1 MKHSFRTL
9 LAGIAFCAGIASA
22 APSASALTADEIIM
36 MSKQGL
42 PEEMLI
48 TIIKNATDLP
58 PRDQATR
65 AQLENAGI
73 NARVISAIFDTPAAS
88 PLPDVPVTDEKK
100 RIPSGPRDPLADTG
114 LFDDR
119 PAQTDKTTTDKPS
132 DATSIAPIK
141 PRETP
146 APSSGRPTDKMPD
159 FFSDQTPENHTPE
172 TPNAPQPAQP
182 HGTQAAADAPAPPGF
197 APLQAIG
204 DSTILA
210 PVESSNVPLVFRKY
224 FEEAYETYNVEAEVA
239 RRYAMLQSDTASERA
254 YDAEVPRVI
263 GYRNAIPENPVGS
276 LESCLS
282 LADKMKPSMDTPL
295 GAALNQCIGLALE
308 KLDAPA
314 MAAAYLDRALQSK
327 AKLSEFSATLETFL
341 RTAHISDYT
350 STDPLRIKDHAGEV
364 SDSVRQAFLYFIG
377 YSLVYGPQPDT
388 TLAKQILANVTGTSI
403 YRARARILLATLAV
417 RAPEFKFKTAA
428 EYLNEALRTLE
439 TLESDEAYELRNTAW
454 LALARIAFENHAYDM
469 ADTFYRNVDVNSH
482 HLRNAMLENAWGMV
496 FAQKFPQALALSH
509 ALRAPNFSLAW
520 LPDLQL
526 LEASAFLGLCR
537 YDQAEHALDAL
548 KHDVLSQGNALRT
561 YMARVPQKDYYNQ
574 VLKHADAPES
584 SLMPDLAYRRV
595 LSDSV
600 FRALHRSLRFLS
612 DERQALSRHVGPGF
626 LSWPKLQAVY
636 DEMILQRQQYMS
648 VVLSNIFDSALSE
661 IHALDISASQIAI
674 EIRLARRQREAECL
688 KIVAAGGQC
697 KQAQSHQDGATFSKR
712 ANDAYWTFDGEF
724 WRDELWSMQS
734 GITSVCE

>member
-1 MKHSFRTL
+1 MKHCFRAL
-9 LAGIAFCAGIASA
+9 LAGIAFCTGLASA

-58 PRDQATR
+58 PRDLATR
-65 AQLENAGI
+65 TQLENAGI
-73 NARVISAIFDTPAAS
+73 DARVISAIFDTPAAS

-100 RIPSGPRDPLADTG
+100 RTPAGPQDPLADTA
-114 LFDDR
+114 LFDDM
-119 PAQTDKTTTDKPS
+119 PAQKNQ
-132 DATSIAPIK
+132 TSAS
-141 PRETP
+141 
-146 APSSGRPTDKMPD
+146 AGRPDDPLRDAGPLPEDETTSQRSRAKDTTPD
-159 FFSDQTPENHTPE
+159 QL
-172 TPNAPQPAQP
+172 PQAATPAQP
-182 HGTQAAADAPAPPGF
+182 EISASAPPA
-197 APLQAIG
+197 APVLPAIG
-204 DSTILA
+204 DNTILA

-327 AKLSEFSATLETFL
+327 AKLSEFSATLEAFL

-364 SDSVRQAFLYFIG
+364 SDSARQAFLYFIG
-377 YSLVYGPQPDT
+377 YSLVYGPKPDT

-439 TLESDEAYELRNTAW
+439 TLESGEAFELRNTAW

-509 ALRAPNFSLAW
+509 ALRAPSFRLAW

-537 YDQAEHALDAL
+537 YDQAEHALEAL

-574 VLKHADAPES
+574 ILRHADATDAS
-584 SLMPDLAYRRV
+584 MMPDLAYRRV

-600 FRALHRSLRFLS
+600 FRALHRSLRLLS
-612 DERQALSRHVGPGF
+612 DERQALSQHVGPGF

-648 VVLSNIFDSALSE
+648 VVLSGIFDSALTE
-661 IHALDISASQIAI
+661 LHALDISASQIAI

-697 KQAQSHQDGATFSKR
+697 KQAQTQQDGATFTKR
-712 ANDAYWTFDGEF
+712 ANEAYWTFDGEF
-724 WRDELWSMQS
+724 WRDELWSMMS